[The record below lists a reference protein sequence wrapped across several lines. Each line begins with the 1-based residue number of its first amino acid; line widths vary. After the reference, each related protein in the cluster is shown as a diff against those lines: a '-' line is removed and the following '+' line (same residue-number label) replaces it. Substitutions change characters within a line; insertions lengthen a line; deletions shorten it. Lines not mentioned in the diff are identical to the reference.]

1 MVTKT
6 QDSGLPYF
14 VDYKKYI
21 QPGDYTFS
29 LKLPDKTIKK
39 NISIKKWDY

>member
-6 QDSGLPYF
+6 QDSDLPYF

-21 QPGDYTFS
+21 QPGDYSFS
-29 LKLPDKTIKK
+29 IKVPNKTIKK
-39 NISIKKWDY
+39 NIYIKKWDY